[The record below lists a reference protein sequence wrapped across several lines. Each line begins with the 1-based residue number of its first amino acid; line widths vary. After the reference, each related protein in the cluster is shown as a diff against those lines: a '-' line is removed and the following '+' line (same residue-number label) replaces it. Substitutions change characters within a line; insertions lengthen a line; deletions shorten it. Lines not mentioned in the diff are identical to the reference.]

1 MTKDELFEKA
11 VDILSRTYLD
21 TRTELKIRLD
31 IAKFIKELRV
41 YREGVV
47 ENEA

>member
-31 IAKFIKELRV
+31 IAKFIKELKV
-41 YREGVV
+41 YRENQV
-47 ENEA
+47 EQA